1 LERARLRGR
10 RGPRDTLPSLPSPL
24 PLPLLGF
31 LSALVLVS
39 SCAEPRALPDV
50 VLITVDTLRADHL
63 GAYGYP
69 DASTPHLDE
78 LAGEGRVFHQAVT
91 PFPRT
96 TPAIA
101 SLLTA
106 LSPTRHG
113 SREVGNPLR
122 TSIPLLPEIL
132 STHGWVSVGV
142 SSNLAAGSRQGLDR
156 GFDRFVDRDAL
167 QDHRAARVT
176 DRALEL
182 VRGVPAS
189 RPVFLWAHYSDPHFP
204 YDPPESFSDAG
215 GAAECRALQAR
226 LEARRIPRG
235 SLVSNWDGS
244 ARRALADCVE
254 LYDAE
259 IAYTD
264 HEVGRLLAG
273 LRREGRLVRFILVFT
288 SDHGENLGEADLYY
302 EHGPSVHDASLR
314 VPLIFAGDGVVAGG
328 DANLARLEDVA
339 PTVLDWVG
347 IPPDSWGDVDGRSLA
362 KRLRGGVDPDAPEV
376 TFAEAGRAFHRQDFH
391 RLFSGSA
398 KRRCLNGQRFSLCRL
413 EKGDYGLYDPHADPA
428 LTQDLSETHRLA
440 RNRLLLAWAFWQ
452 GRDASERTARTSR
465 FKLVERPTISGWNR
479 LLYDLDRDPGEEQD
493 VSADHPE
500 ITRRL
505 AQALEDWAA
514 PLERPARLGAGEMEL
529 LRQLGYAE

>member
-1 LERARLRGR
+1 VPLS
-10 RGPRDTLPSLPSPL
+10 SLGL
-24 PLPLLGF
+24 
-31 LSALVLVS
+31 LSALVLLV
-39 SCAEPRALPDV
+39 SCAEPRVLPDV

-69 DASTPHLDE
+69 NARTPHLDR
-78 LAGEGRVFHQAVT
+78 LAGRGRVFQQAVT

-106 LSPTRHG
+106 LSPARHG
-113 SREVGNPLR
+113 SREVGRPLS

-132 STHGWVSVGV
+132 ATHGWVSVGV
-142 SSNLAAGSRQGLDR
+142 SSNLAAGSRQGLHR
-156 GFDRFVDRDAL
+156 GFDRFIDRDAL
-167 QDHRAARVT
+167 PDHRAARVT

-189 RPVFLWAHYSDPHFP
+189 RPLFLWAHYSDPHFP
-204 YDPPESFSDAG
+204 YDPPEPFSDA
-215 GAAECRALQAR
+215 ADADECLALQAR

-244 ARRALADCVE
+244 ARRALAHCIE

-273 LRREGRLVRFILVFT
+273 LHREGRLVRFLLIFT

-314 VPLIFAGDGVVAGG
+314 VPLIFAGDGVLAGA
-328 DANLARLEDVA
+328 DADLARLEDVA
-339 PTVLDWVG
+339 PTVLDWLGV
-347 IPPDSWGDVDGRSLA
+347 PPSTWGDVDGRSLA
-362 KRLRGGVDPDAPEV
+362 ERLRGGADPDAPEV
-376 TFAEAGRAFHRQDFH
+376 AFAQAGRAFHRQDFR

-398 KRRCLNGQRFSLCRL
+398 KSRCLNAQRFSLCQL
-413 EKGDYGLYDPHADPA
+413 EDGGFGLYDPVADPA
-428 LTQDLSETHRLA
+428 LTQDLSETHRFA
-440 RNRLLLAWAFWQ
+440 RNRLMLAWAFWQ
-452 GRDASERTARTSR
+452 GRDASERAARTSR
-465 FKLVERPTISGWNR
+465 FKLVERPEVDGWKR
-479 LLYDLDRDPGEEQD
+479 SLYDLERDPAEERD
-493 VSADHPE
+493 ASADHPE
-500 ITRRL
+500 VARHL
-505 AQALEDWAA
+505 AQLLEDWSA
-514 PLERPARLGAGEMEL
+514 PLERPTRLGEGEMEL

>member
-1 LERARLRGR
+1 
-10 RGPRDTLPSLPSPL
+10 
-24 PLPLLGF
+24 LLGF
-31 LSALVLVS
+31 LSALLLLVS
-39 SCAEPRALPDV
+39 CGEPRSLPDV

-69 DASTPHLDE
+69 KARTPHLDR
-78 LAGEGRVFHQAVT
+78 LAAAGRVFHQAVT

-113 SREVGNPLR
+113 SREIGKPLR
-122 TSIPLLPEIL
+122 TSLPLLPEIL

-142 SSNLAAGSRQGLDR
+142 SSNLAAGSRQGLHR
-156 GFDRFVDRDAL
+156 GFDRFIDRDAL
-167 QDHRAARVT
+167 PDHRATSVT

-204 YDPPESFSDAG
+204 YDPPEPFSDAV
-215 GAAECRALQAR
+215 GAVECRALQAR

-264 HEVGRLLAG
+264 REVGRLLAG
-273 LRREGRLVRFILVFT
+273 LRREGRLVRFLLVLT

-302 EHGPSVHDASLR
+302 EHGPSVHDASLL
-314 VPLIFAGDGVVAGG
+314 VPLIFAGDGVETGA
-328 DANLARLEDVA
+328 DAVLARLEDVA
-339 PTVLDWVG
+339 PTVLDWLG
-347 IPPDSWGDVDGRSLA
+347 IPSGTWGDVDGRSLA
-362 KRLRGGVDPDAPEV
+362 KRLRGKVDPEAPEV
-376 TFAEAGRAFHRQDFH
+376 AFAQAGRAFHRQDFR
-391 RLFSGSA
+391 RLFSGSE
-398 KRRCLNGQRFSLCRL
+398 KSRCLNGQRFSLCQL
-413 EKGDYGLYDPHADPA
+413 EDGSFGLYDPLADPA
-428 LTQDLSETHRLA
+428 LTRDVSETHRFA

-452 GRDASERTARTSR
+452 GRDARERTARTFR
-465 FKLVERPTISGWNR
+465 FKLVERPTIDGWER
-479 LLYDLDRDPGEEQD
+479 LLYDLERDPGEERD
-493 VSADHPE
+493 ASADHPE
-500 ITRRL
+500 VTQHL
-505 AQALEDWAA
+505 AEALEAWAA
-514 PLERPARLGAGEMEL
+514 PLERPARFGAGEMEL